1 MKDNTRRT
9 ANQLRMPT
17 TPYQIPPL
25 PPEPQPPRP
34 APLLALLASVVGV
47 VLCVG
52 VGIHE
57 LQYRA
62 DHPFAS
68 GPAGV
73 IAVLAFGAA
82 AGCLGVAALA
92 WDAMRRSR

>member
-1 MKDNTRRT
+1 M
-9 ANQLRMPT
+9 T
-17 TPYQIPPL
+17 TPPYRIPP
-25 PPEPQPPRP
+25 PPAPPQPTRP
-34 APLLALLASVVGV
+34 APLVALLASVVGL

-52 VGIHE
+52 VGVHE

-73 IAVLAFGAA
+73 IAVLAFAAA

-92 WDAMRRSR
+92 WESMRRPH

>member
-1 MKDNTRRT
+1 MT
-9 ANQLRMPT
+9 NQ
-17 TPYQIPPL
+17 PYRIPPS
-25 PPEPQPPRP
+25 PPAAPSSPPNP
-34 APLLALLASVVGV
+34 ASLTALIAAIVGL

-52 VGIHE
+52 TGIHE

-73 IAVLAFGAA
+73 IAVLSFGAA
-82 AGCLGVAALA
+82 LGCLAAALLA
-92 WDAMRRSR
+92 WNSLRIGR